1 MRKIKTGD
9 NVVVITGPDK
19 GKRGDV
25 ARIVDDTHVV
35 VNGINAMKKHAK
47 PNPLKNQPGGII
59 TKEMPIHVSNI
70 AIWNPVTQKPDR
82 IGFRTLDDGRK
93 LRFYKSNGEQ
103 INGRGKAKIDEEEA
117 GATGVH
123 GQGKAH
129 RGSAAACGFRR
140 GRAP

>member
-1 MRKIKTGD
+1 MRKLKKGD
-9 NVVVITGPDK
+9 NVVVIAGRDK

-82 IGFRTLDDGRK
+82 IGFRTMDDGRK
-93 LRFYKSNGEQ
+93 LRFYKSNGEL
-103 INGRGKAKIDEEEA
+103 INA
-117 GATGVH
+117 
-123 GQGKAH
+123 
-129 RGSAAACGFRR
+129 
-140 GRAP
+140 